1 MEEKIKRKKKIAIF
15 SVIVLILF
23 LMFVYWLM
31 YWKIGFTAAE
41 QYYEN
46 KSGQI
51 VTLSI
56 IQDDYFPSLVDYDK
70 LSRVYKRS
78 ISEEELNE
86 ANTDAKRLAL
96 YRKVQSLTK
105 KPEKHSY
112 LSNASFR
119 KGNYHETLEVNGVKY
134 DVKHVLSI
142 EVNYL
147 TFKPYIKKWS
157 IYIRMLDS

>member
-1 MEEKIKRKKKIAIF
+1 MEEKIKRKKRIAIF

-105 KPEKHSY
+105 KPQQHSY

-119 KGNYHETLEVNGVKY
+119 EGEYYEVLEVDGVRY
-134 DVKHVLSI
+134 RVDHVLSI

-147 TFKPYIKKWS
+147 TLKPYIKKWS
-157 IYIRMLDS
+157 IDILELDS

>member
-1 MEEKIKRKKKIAIF
+1 MKKQRILKVFIII
-15 SVIVLILF
+15 IVLL

-31 YWKIGFTAAE
+31 YWKIGDTAAE
-41 QYYEN
+41 QYYKK

-56 IQDDYFPSLVDYDK
+56 IKDDYFPSLIDYDK
-70 LSRVYKRS
+70 MSRVYKRS
-78 ISEEELNE
+78 ISEDELNE

-105 KPEKHSY
+105 NPEKYSY
-112 LSNASFR
+112 WSNESFR
-119 KGNYHETLEVNGVKY
+119 QGDYHETLEVDGVKY

>member
-31 YWKIGFTAAE
+31 YWKIGDTAAE
-41 QYYEN
+41 QYYKK

-56 IQDDYFPSLVDYDK
+56 IKDDYFPSLVDYDK

-78 ISEEELNE
+78 ISKDELNE
-86 ANTDAKRLAL
+86 ADTDVKRLAL
-96 YRKVQSLTK
+96 YRKVQNLTK
-105 KPEKHSY
+105 NPEKYSY
-112 LSNASFR
+112 WSNESFR
-119 KGNYHETLEVNGVKY
+119 QGDYHETLEVDGVKY

-147 TFKPYIKKWS
+147 TLKPYIKKWS

>member
-1 MEEKIKRKKKIAIF
+1 M
-15 SVIVLILF
+15 
-23 LMFVYWLM
+23 
-31 YWKIGFTAAE
+31 
-41 QYYEN
+41 
-46 KSGQI
+46 
-51 VTLSI
+51 TLSI

-119 KGNYHETLEVNGVKY
+119 EGEYYEVLEVDGVRY
-134 DVKHVLSI
+134 RANHVLSI
-142 EVNYL
+142 EVNYF
-147 TFKPYIKKWS
+147 TFKPYIKSWRLKFLNMITNW
-157 IYIRMLDS
+157 YIKKKCAARPL

>member
-1 MEEKIKRKKKIAIF
+1 MSKKRSIQHIIIA
-15 SVIVLILF
+15 VLILIF
-23 LMFVYWLM
+23 MLGVYDLYLGGVVEPNVM
-31 YWKIGFTAAE
+31 DKYFEKKLE
-41 QYYEN
+41 
-46 KSGQI
+46 QI
-51 VTLSI
+51 VAMSI
-56 IQDDYFPSLVDYDK
+56 THDDYFPSVVDYDK

-78 ISEEELNE
+78 ISEEEFND

-119 KGNYHETLEVNGVKY
+119 EGEYYEVLEVDGVRY
-134 DVKHVLSI
+134 RVDHVLSI
-142 EVNYL
+142 EASHL

-157 IYIRMLDS
+157 IDILELDS

>member
-23 LMFVYWLM
+23 ILFVYWLM

-56 IQDDYFPSLVDYDK
+56 IQY
-70 LSRVYKRS
+70 
-78 ISEEELNE
+78 
-86 ANTDAKRLAL
+86 
-96 YRKVQSLTK
+96 
-105 KPEKHSY
+105 
-112 LSNASFR
+112 
-119 KGNYHETLEVNGVKY
+119 
-134 DVKHVLSI
+134 
-142 EVNYL
+142 
-147 TFKPYIKKWS
+147 
-157 IYIRMLDS
+157 

>member
-1 MEEKIKRKKKIAIF
+1 MKKQRILKVFIII
-15 SVIVLILF
+15 IVLL

-56 IQDDYFPSLVDYDK
+56 IKDDYFPSLIDYDK

-78 ISEEELNE
+78 ISEDELNE

-105 KPEKHSY
+105 KPEQHSY

-119 KGNYHETLEVNGVKY
+119 EGEYYEVLEVDGVRY
-134 DVKHVLSI
+134 RVDHVLSI

-147 TFKPYIKKWS
+147 TLKPYIKKWS
-157 IYIRMLDS
+157 IDILELDS

>member
-1 MEEKIKRKKKIAIF
+1 MEEKIKKKIAIF
-15 SVIVLILF
+15 SVIVLTLFIL
-23 LMFVYWLM
+23 FVYWLM

-41 QYYEN
+41 QYFDN
-46 KSGQI
+46 KLEQI
-51 VTLSI
+51 VALSI
-56 IQDDYFPSLVDYDK
+56 TQDDYFPSLVDYDK

-78 ISEEELNE
+78 ISEEEFND
-86 ANTDAKRLAL
+86 ANTDSKRLAL

-105 KPEKHSY
+105 NPEKYSY
-112 LSNASFR
+112 WSNESFR
-119 KGNYHETLEVNGVKY
+119 QGDYHETLEVDGVKY

-147 TFKPYIKKWS
+147 TLKPYIKKWS

>member
-1 MEEKIKRKKKIAIF
+1 MKKQRILKVLIII
-15 SVIVLILF
+15 IVLL

-31 YWKIGFTAAE
+31 YWKIGDTAAE
-41 QYYEN
+41 QYYKK

-56 IQDDYFPSLVDYDK
+56 IKDDYFPSLIDYDK

-78 ISEEELNE
+78 ISEDELNE

-105 KPEKHSY
+105 NPEKYSY
-112 LSNASFR
+112 WSNESFR
-119 KGNYHETLEVNGVKY
+119 QGDYHETLEVDGVKY

>member
-1 MEEKIKRKKKIAIF
+1 MKKQRILKVLIII
-15 SVIVLILF
+15 IVLL

-31 YWKIGFTAAE
+31 YWKIGDTAAE
-41 QYYEN
+41 QYYKK

-56 IQDDYFPSLVDYDK
+56 IKDDYFPSLIDYDK
-70 LSRVYKRS
+70 MSRVYKRS
-78 ISEEELNE
+78 ISEDELNE

-105 KPEKHSY
+105 NPEKYSY
-112 LSNASFR
+112 WSNESFR
-119 KGNYHETLEVNGVKY
+119 QGDYHETLEVDGVKY

>member
-1 MEEKIKRKKKIAIF
+1 MSKKRSIQHIIIA
-15 SVIVLILF
+15 VLILIF
-23 LMFVYWLM
+23 MLGVYYL
-31 YWKIGFTAAE
+31 YLIGVVEPNVMDNYFE
-41 QYYEN
+41 KKLE
-46 KSGQI
+46 QI
-51 VTLSI
+51 VALSI
-56 IQDDYFPSLVDYDK
+56 THDDYFPSVVDYDK

-78 ISEEELNE
+78 ISEEEFND
-86 ANTDAKRLAL
+86 ANTDSKRLAL

-119 KGNYHETLEVNGVKY
+119 KGNYHETLEVDGVKY

-142 EVNYL
+142 EVNHL

>member
-1 MEEKIKRKKKIAIF
+1 MKKQRILKVLIII
-15 SVIVLILF
+15 IVLL

-41 QYYEN
+41 QYYKK

-56 IQDDYFPSLVDYDK
+56 IKDDYFPSLVDYDK

-78 ISEEELNE
+78 ISEDELNE

-119 KGNYHETLEVNGVKY
+119 QGNYHETLEVDGVKY

-142 EVNYL
+142 EVNHL

-157 IYIRMLDS
+157 IEIRMLDA

>member
-1 MEEKIKRKKKIAIF
+1 MKKQRILKVLIII
-15 SVIVLILF
+15 IVLL

-41 QYYEN
+41 QYYKK

-56 IQDDYFPSLVDYDK
+56 IKDDYFPSLVDYDK

-78 ISEEELNE
+78 ISEDELNE

-119 KGNYHETLEVNGVKY
+119 QGNYHETLEVDGVKY

-142 EVNYL
+142 EVNHL

-157 IYIRMLDS
+157 IYIRMLDA

>member
-1 MEEKIKRKKKIAIF
+1 MKKQRILKVLIII
-15 SVIVLILF
+15 IVLL

-31 YWKIGFTAAE
+31 YWKIGDTAAE
-41 QYYEN
+41 QYYKK

-56 IQDDYFPSLVDYDK
+56 IKDDYFPSLIDYDK
-70 LSRVYKRS
+70 MSRVYKRS
-78 ISEEELNE
+78 ISEDELNE

-105 KPEKHSY
+105 NPEKYSY
-112 LSNASFR
+112 WSNESFR
-119 KGNYHETLEVNGVKY
+119 QGDYHETLEVDGVKY

-142 EVNYL
+142 EVNHL